1 MSTASNLDQHR
12 PKAAADHRAPRAGK
26 YSRIVERL
34 LGLHTRSRRVI
45 SEHRHRRKL
54 RDREVSDRSRRGLDW
69 TNFFLADVQMSFGS
83 FLAFYLA
90 DLGWSKQNVGLAL
103 TVGGLAGVATQIPG
117 GALADALRWKR
128 GLAACGF
135 VLIAASALILAL
147 RPGFSLVFAAEILHG
162 MTGGI
167 IGPAIAA
174 ISLGLAGRH
183 GVSSRVGRNYRFA
196 GAGNAVTAALMGALG
211 AYLSVS
217 AIFIGAA
224 VLCIP
229 ALIALTEIRP
239 DEIDY
244 IRARNATK
252 RDHSLS
258 LQRLIDLIR
267 NWRLVLLAGCL
278 VLFHFS
284 TASLLPLV
292 SENLAHSK
300 IANSALFMAGL
311 IVIPQL
317 VVAIL
322 APWIGY
328 WSELWG
334 RKPLLLAG
342 FAVEAARAVL
352 FTLVSDPLLM
362 MAVQLL
368 DGVSGAVITV
378 LTILVVTDL
387 TTGTG
392 RFNLAQGV
400 LGTLTGT
407 AAAISTASVGFLVQQ
422 LGDLAGFV
430 LMAAATTV
438 GAALLWAFLP
448 ETKPAKYVD

>member
-1 MSTASNLDQHR
+1 M
-12 PKAAADHRAPRAGK
+12 
-26 YSRIVERL
+26 
-34 LGLHTRSRRVI
+34 I

-103 TVGGLAGVATQIPG
+103 TVGGLAGVAAQIPG
-117 GALADALRWKR
+117 GALADAVRWKR
-128 GLAACGF
+128 GLAASGF

-147 RPGFSLVFAAEILHG
+147 WPTVPLVFVAQILHG
-162 MTGGI
+162 VTGGI
-167 IGPAIAA
+167 VGPAIAA

-183 GVSSRVGRNYRFA
+183 GMSCRIGRNYRFA
-196 GAGNAVTAALMGALG
+196 GAGNAATAALMGALG
-211 AYLSVS
+211 AYQSNN
-217 AIFIGAA
+217 AIFIASA
-224 VLCIP
+224 LLCVP
-229 ALIALTEIRP
+229 ALIALAEIRP

-244 IRARNATK
+244 VRARNATK
-252 RDHSLS
+252 RDDTLD
-258 LQRLIDLIR
+258 LQRLVDFTK
-267 NWRLVLLAGCL
+267 NWRLVLFACCL

-284 TASLLPLV
+284 SASLLPLV

-300 IANSALFMAGL
+300 VANSSLFMAGL
-311 IVIPQL
+311 IVVPQV

-334 RKPLLLAG
+334 RKPLLLVG
-342 FAVEAARAVL
+342 FGIEVARALL
-352 FTLVSDPLLM
+352 FTLVSDPPLM
-362 MAVQLL
+362 MVVQLL
-368 DGVSGAVITV
+368 DGVTGAIVTV
-378 LTILVVTDL
+378 LTILIVTDL

-400 LGTLTGT
+400 LGTITGT
-407 AAAISTASVGFLVQQ
+407 AAALSTGLVGFIVQQ
-422 LGDLAGFV
+422 FGDLAGFL
-430 LMAAATTV
+430 LMAASAAA
-438 GAALLWAFLP
+438 GAVLIWTLLP
-448 ETKPAKYVD
+448 ETKPAKYLD